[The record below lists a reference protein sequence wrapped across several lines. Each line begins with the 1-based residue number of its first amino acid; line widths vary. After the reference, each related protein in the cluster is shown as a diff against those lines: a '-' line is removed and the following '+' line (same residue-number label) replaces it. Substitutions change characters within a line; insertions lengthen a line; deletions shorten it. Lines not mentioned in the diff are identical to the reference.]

1 MFLFQLVVDYI
12 MSRTKEREPTG
23 IRWNFT
29 TKLEDLEFA
38 NDLSLLSSKYQDK
51 QRCMII
57 LIGLKINNI
66 KTKVM
71 RLNSNI
77 KTPVKINE
85 EETEDVDTYKYLGGV
100 VTSTG
105 V

>member
-1 MFLFQLVVDYI
+1 MV
-12 MSRTKEREPTG
+12 
-23 IRWNFT
+23 
-29 TKLEDLEFA
+29 
-38 NDLSLLSSKYQDK
+38 
-51 QRCMII
+51 
-57 LIGLKINNI
+57 GLKINNI
-66 KTKVM
+66 KTKVHVM